1 MLTRP
6 DKIKLHTLLGNYPN
20 VIALKDG
27 RLKSDLIEWDFPD
40 FPVPNR
46 GFKPMVREHRFDC
59 GELAIVTFL
68 QARSYGL
75 PYVLLPATVLGRGQL
90 HTVAYNSK
98 RGVMKPSDLNGK
110 KFGVRSYTQTT
121 GIWVRAI
128 LGEDY
133 GVDADTI
140 TWMCADGAHL
150 AEYRDP
156 PNVEHVDAGGSDL
169 AELLATGRIDAAIFG
184 ADMPKDRDFVPL
196 IPDPDAAAR
205 NWLARHRYVPVNH
218 LLAIGR
224 DIAESHPEQVRAL
237 YRLFSAAKAQAP
249 TDRSGI
255 DFLPLGFDA
264 LRAPVEAMI
273 EHCLDQKIIPRRLSF
288 DAVFGQARRLLD
300 A

>member
-1 MLTRP
+1 MGRPADTLVFRTNLGDHPAVLPIKTGTLTAP
-6 DKIKLHTLLGNYPN
+6 G
-20 VIALKDG
+20 IAFDFCG
-27 RLKSDLIEWDFPD
+27 PKSP
-40 FPVPNR
+40 PA
-46 GFKPMVREHRFDC
+46 GFKDMVQRGAYDL
-59 GELAIVTFL
+59 GELAIGTYL
-68 QARSYGL
+68 QAVVYDKPL
-75 PYVLLPATVLGRGQL
+75 MLLPITITARLQHAMIVCRRQDRFDPHELAGRR
-90 HTVAYNSK
+90 V
-98 RGVMKPSDLNGK
+98 
-110 KFGVRSYTQTT
+110 GVRAYTQTT

-128 LGEDY
+128 LSEDY
-133 GVDADTI
+133 GVDADAI

-156 PNVEHVDAGGSDL
+156 PNVHHIDPAHGDL